1 MTGLLMSLS
10 FFPAHPRAAPPSTY
24 CPRIEKN
31 STKNML
37 QIAAKPKP
45 FASFESRYEAA
56 AIARIPITSEI
67 ILTKLNDHSRV
78 RRSSSKYG
86 DREDRS
92 FAMDS
97 IAYFLLIRGGCK
109 ETGSK
114 PPVQKQGEM
123 KSRER
128 RPFPIEK
135 LNIHQLILKY
145 HRKQLRAST

>member
-24 CPRIEKN
+24 CPRTEKN

-67 ILTKLNDHSRV
+67 RLTKLNDHSRV

-86 DREDRS
+86 DREARS
-92 FAMDS
+92 FPMDS
-97 IAYFLLIRGGCK
+97 IAYFLLAGTVI
-109 ETGSK
+109 ETGSQQALLFK
-114 PPVQKQGEM
+114 REGE
-123 KSRER
+123 SAEEREDF
-128 RPFPIEK
+128 PFPIEK
-135 LNIHQLILKY
+135 LYTLNKT
-145 HRKQLRAST
+145 STN